1 MLSCRLLLAAMAA
14 SALASS
20 GSGRR
25 PVQYGDIP
33 ESLRADV
40 ASLGSDAPSF
50 AASVRRLGERTR
62 ERQVEGE
69 NEHLVYYVL
78 QSSGFTG
85 RPRIEPGESARSFVL
100 ELPSS
105 EKERFVNG
113 EATIQRTERLP
124 EAVSARMR
132 DFLAARPH
140 SDERLEYLLRFLRAR
155 ASGPS
160 AELDYLRAAY
170 ARAMRFLYR
179 KEFSAGSGAE
189 VAGLYEERGHSTD
202 TAVEANFAVY
212 NALGALRESDPGF
225 ACRRALIVGPGL
237 DFAPRTDLVDLFPPQ
252 SYQPF
257 AVADGLI
264 ALGISAPGEI
274 ALDCV
279 DISPRVIRFFEE
291 FSRRPRPEL
300 TLFSGAREI
309 GARRFTE
316 DFRSY
321 FGRLGRSVGREGP
334 LDPVPAPLAGRLAKR
349 LAVRPDVARRV
360 RAEILDVVA
369 DRYDPSPGY
378 DLAIATNVLTYF
390 SPRELALALVN
401 IASMLKDGGYL
412 IHNDARPLVLELA
425 ARAGFRPMECR
436 TVLIA
441 AGGERALYDNACT
454 LRKWAR

>member
-1 MLSCRLLLAAMAA
+1 MRSCRLLLAALAA

-25 PVQYGDIP
+25 PVQYSDIP
-33 ESLRADV
+33 ESLRPDV

-100 ELPSS
+100 ELPPS
-105 EKERFVNG
+105 EKERFLNG
-113 EATIQRTERLP
+113 EAIISRTEQLP

-132 DFLAARPH
+132 DFLASTPSA
-140 SDERLEYLLRFLRAR
+140 DERLKYFRDFLRAR
-155 ASGPS
+155 APER
-160 AELDYLRAAY
+160 AFEYFCAAY
-170 ARAMRFLYR
+170 ARAMFFLYR

-189 VAGLYEERGHSTD
+189 VAALYEARGHSTD

-212 NALGALRESDPGF
+212 NALGALRGSDPGF
-225 ACRRALIVGPGL
+225 ACRRALVVGPGL

-264 ALGISAPGEI
+264 ALGFSATGEI

-279 DISPRVIRFFEE
+279 DINPRVIRFFEE

-300 TLFSGAREI
+300 TFFSGVREI

-316 DFRSY
+316 DFRGY
-321 FGRLGRSVGREGP
+321 FGRLGRSIGSEGP

-349 LAVRPDVARRV
+349 LVVRRDVARRV

-369 DRYDPSPGY
+369 ERYDPAPGY

-412 IHNDARPLVLELA
+412 IHNDARPPVLELA
-425 ARAGFRPMECR
+425 ARAGFRTIECR

-441 AGGERALYDNACT
+441 PGGERALYDNACT
-454 LRKWAR
+454 LRKRAR